1 MKKIRFKNGKHE
13 LNYLIQMK
21 LVPKKL
27 RASAEIQ
34 AVIYVI
40 ALIESESP
48 SAAEYIFEYVKYLL
62 GPRVF
67 DHSNTDFEM
76 ITLSLHLWKAT
87 YLAFK
92 EDFLYYFLQASA
104 LSLSVILDCD
114 MLDFYVY
121 LLDYFKD
128 MNVEER

>member
-1 MKKIRFKNGKHE
+1 MIFSQP
-13 LNYLIQMK
+13 LLS
-21 LVPKKL
+21 PP
-27 RASAEIQ
+27 ASAISIASLTALVTADEVLV
-34 AVIYVI
+34 APVI

-104 LSLSVILDCD
+104 LSLSVILNCD
-114 MLDFYVY
+114 M
-121 LLDYFKD
+121 LDYFKD
-128 MNVEER
+128 MDVEER

>member
-1 MKKIRFKNGKHE
+1 MKKLRFKNREHE
-13 LNYLIQMK
+13 CNYQIQMNW
-21 LVPKKL
+21 VPKEF
-27 RASAEIQ
+27 REAVEIQ

-121 LLDYFKD
+121 LLDHFKD
-128 MNVEER
+128 MDGEER

>member
-67 DHSNTDFEM
+67 DHSNTDFEV
-76 ITLSLHLWKAT
+76 INLSLHLWKAT